1 MPTRSRAGRR
11 ARPATGGIV
20 MADKRLVKMLPYFAA
35 LFIDTFSFGLMYPVV
50 VALFHFH
57 WVIREYPDALR
68 NVYLAL
74 AFSLFPL
81 GMCFGASLLG
91 DLSDALGRK
100 RTMLICMAGLT
111 LAYALMWLG
120 VASHELLWFL
130 GGRLVSGLMAGTG
143 PIAQAAMMDA
153 SAEDE
158 RGRRLA
164 NVVLVNSLA
173 LVSAP
178 ALGGLLG
185 HYDFRA
191 PILFA
196 AVLCVLVF
204 AWIWRSVVEPPIAR
218 KKLVLEWSRPVTV
231 FTRALRHPEMSS
243 IAASFILFQLGMGF
257 FYLFIMVKGTVEY
270 HMSPLALGL
279 LSATM
284 GAGFVI
290 GSTVGYARALARFK
304 SDRVLASL
312 GLTIAGALTVVAAA
326 PIAEALAWA
335 CVLVI
340 GAAGMVAYVA
350 TLALIS
356 KAADA
361 SEQGWALGVGSAI
374 VALAF
379 FVTGLFASTLHVLP
393 LWMLIGGGGLLMLA
407 AVIPL
412 RPRAA
417 RIVQTAAP

>member
-1 MPTRSRAGRR
+1 MAESRTLKMMPF
-11 ARPATGGIV
+11 
-20 MADKRLVKMLPYFAA
+20 FAA
-35 LFIDTFSFGLMYPVV
+35 LFIDTFSFGLMYPVIV
-50 VALFHFH
+50 SLFHFH
-57 WVIREYPDALR
+57 WVLREYPGAER

-100 RTMLICMAGLT
+100 RTMLICMVGLT
-111 LAYALMWLG
+111 LAYGLMWLG
-120 VASHELLWFL
+120 VASHALAWFL
-130 GGRLVSGLMAGTG
+130 VGRLVSGLMAGTG

-153 SAEDE
+153 SAEAE
-158 RGRRLA
+158 RGQRLA

-185 HYDFRA
+185 HYDFQA
-191 PILFA
+191 PIIFA
-196 AVLCVLVF
+196 AILCVLVF
-204 AWIWRSVVEPPIAR
+204 VWIWRRVVEPPIAR
-218 KKLVLEWSRPVTV
+218 KPLVFEWSRPITV
-231 FTRALRHPEMSS
+231 FTRALRHPEISS
-243 IAASFILFQLGMGF
+243 IAASFTLFQLGMGF
-257 FYLFIMVKGTVEY
+257 FYLFIMVQATADY
-270 HMSPLALGL
+270 HLTPLALGL

-284 GAGFVI
+284 GAGFVV
-290 GSTVGYARALARFK
+290 GSTIGYSRAIVLLKNDRALASF
-304 SDRVLASL
+304 
-312 GLTIAGALTVVAAA
+312 GLLVAGALTVVTAA
-326 PIAEALAWA
+326 PVGIVVVWA

-340 GAAGMVAYVA
+340 AACGMLAYVS

-356 KAADA
+356 KAADE

-374 VALAF
+374 VAFTF

-393 LWMLIGGGGLLMLA
+393 LWVLIGGGGVLMMA

-412 RPRAA
+412 RPHRASA
-417 RIVQTAAP
+417 VETATP

>member
-1 MPTRSRAGRR
+1 
-11 ARPATGGIV
+11 
-20 MADKRLVKMLPYFAA
+20 MADRRVLKMLPYFAA

-57 WVIREYPDALR
+57 WVIREYPDAVR

-100 RTMLICMAGLT
+100 RTMLICMVGLT
-111 LAYALMWLG
+111 LAYGLMWLG
-120 VASHELLWFL
+120 VASHELSWFL
-130 GGRLVSGLMAGTG
+130 AGRLVSGLMAGTG

-158 RGRRLA
+158 RGKRLA

-178 ALGGLLG
+178 ALGGILG

-191 PILFA
+191 PIVFA

-204 AWIWRSVVEPPIAR
+204 LWIWRSVVEPPIPR
-218 KKLVLEWSRPVTV
+218 KKLVLEWSRPIQV
-231 FTRALRHPEMSS
+231 FAKALRHPEMSS
-243 IAASFILFQLGMGF
+243 IAASFELFQLGVGF
-257 FYLFIMVKGTVEY
+257 YYLFIMVKMTAV
-270 HMSPLALGL
+270 HHLTPFALGL
-279 LSATM
+279 FSATM
-284 GAGFVI
+284 GAGFVTGATI
-290 GSTVGYARALARFK
+290 GYARASDILK
-304 SDRVLASL
+304 SDRTVALF
-312 GLTIAGALTVVAAA
+312 GLLVGGSLTVVTAA
-326 PIAEALAWA
+326 PIGTVAQW
-335 CVLVI
+335 VLVYVI
-340 GAAGMVAYVA
+340 ATTIMLAYVA

-356 KAADA
+356 KAADK

-379 FVTGLFASTLHVLP
+379 FVTGLFASTLHLLP
-393 LWMLIGGGGLLMLA
+393 LWMLLGGGGVLILA
-407 AVIPL
+407 ALIPL
-412 RPRAA
+412 RPRPA
-417 RIVQTAAP
+417 RVAQTAVP

>member
-1 MPTRSRAGRR
+1 MRA
-11 ARPATGGIV
+11 ASAGGAA
-20 MADKRLVKMLPYFAA
+20 MADTRVLKMLPYFAA
-35 LFIDTFSFGLMYPVV
+35 LFIDTFSFGLMYPVI
-50 VALFHFH
+50 VALFHQP
-57 WVIREYPDALR
+57 WVLSDYPGAVR

-100 RTMLICMAGLT
+100 RTMLICMVGLT
-111 LAYALMWLG
+111 AAYGLMWLG
-120 VASHELLWFL
+120 VASRVLDWFL
-130 GGRLVSGLMAGTG
+130 LGRLLSGLMAGTG

-153 SAEDE
+153 TGGEE
-158 RGRRLA
+158 RGKRLA

-185 HYDFRA
+185 HYDFQA

-196 AVLCVLVF
+196 VVLCVVVLV
-204 AWIWRSVVEPPIAR
+204 WIQMRVVEPPIPR
-218 KKLVLEWSRPVTV
+218 KKLVLEWTRPITIL
-231 FTRALRHPEMSS
+231 TKALRHPEMSS
-243 IAASFILFQLGMGF
+243 IATSFLLFQLGMGF
-257 FYLFIMVKGTVEY
+257 FYLFILVKATAE
-270 HMSPLALGL
+270 HRLSPLALGL

-284 GAGFVI
+284 GAGFVV
-290 GSTVGYARALARFK
+290 GSTVGYARAVAATK
-304 SDRVLASL
+304 SDRLLAAL
-312 GLTIAGALTVVAAA
+312 GLAVAGALTVVTAA
-326 PIAEALAWA
+326 PIGLALIW
-335 CVLVI
+335 VLVFVV
-340 GAAGMVAYVA
+340 ATAGMMAYVS
-350 TLALIS
+350 TLTLIS

-393 LWMLIGGGGLLMLA
+393 LWVLLAGGGLLMLA
-407 AVIPL
+407 AVLPL
-412 RPRAA
+412 RPRPA
-417 RIVQTAAP
+417 RVAQTATP

>member
-1 MPTRSRAGRR
+1 MAESR
-11 ARPATGGIV
+11 T
-20 MADKRLVKMLPYFAA
+20 MKMMPYFAA
-35 LFIDTFSFGLMYPVV
+35 LFIDTFSFGLMYPVIV
-50 VALFHFH
+50 SLFHFH
-57 WVIREYPDALR
+57 WVLREYAGAER

-100 RTMLICMAGLT
+100 RTMLICMVGLT
-111 LAYALMWLG
+111 AAYALMWLG
-120 VASHELLWFL
+120 VASHALTWFL
-130 GGRLVSGLMAGTG
+130 VGRLVSGLMAGTG

-153 SAEDE
+153 SSEAE
-158 RGRRLA
+158 RGQRLA

-178 ALGGLLG
+178 ALGGMLG
-185 HYDFRA
+185 HYDFQA
-191 PILFA
+191 PIIFA

-204 AWIWRSVVEPPIAR
+204 IWIWRRVVEPPIQR
-218 KKLVLEWSRPVTV
+218 KPLTLEWSRPITV
-231 FTRALRHPEMSS
+231 FTKALRHPEMSN
-243 IAASFILFQLGMGF
+243 IAASFLLFQLGMGF
-257 FYLFIMVKGTVEY
+257 FYLFIMVKATAE
-270 HMSPLALGL
+270 HHLTPLALGL

-290 GSTVGYARALARFK
+290 GSTVGYARAIALLK
-304 SDRVLASL
+304 SDRTLASL
-312 GLTIAGALTVVAAA
+312 GLTVAGALTVVTAA
-326 PIAEALAWA
+326 PVGMALVWV

-340 GAAGMVAYVA
+340 AASGMVAYVS

-379 FVTGLFASTLHVLP
+379 FITGLFASTLHILP
-393 LWMLIGGGGLLMLA
+393 LWVLIGGGGVLMMA

-412 RPRAA
+412 RPRPA
-417 RIVQTAAP
+417 RAVETATP